1 MTADWSRAN
10 ARIHANATRL
20 GIDHSILSGWAA
32 AEYGVWSMKD
42 LTPDQMDDLSK
53 EMEAQGDDFA
63 KVFIED
69 YGPKSIMQFRLLDVP
84 ETPSVDRFTA

>member
-20 GIDHSILSGWAA
+20 GIDHSLLSGWAA

-63 KVFIED
+63 AVFIDE
-69 YGPKSIMQFRLLDVP
+69 YGPKSIMQFRLLDVT
-84 ETPSVDRFTA
+84 ETVEDRWVS

>member
-20 GIDHSILSGWAA
+20 GIDHSLLSGWAA
-32 AEYGVWSMKD
+32 DVHGVWSMKD

-53 EMEAQGDDFA
+53 EMESQGDDFA
-63 KVFIED
+63 AAFID
-69 YGPKSIMQFRLLDVP
+69 TYGPKSIMQFRLLDVP
-84 ETPSVDRFTA
+84 ETVDDRWVS

>member
-1 MTADWSRAN
+1 MTAEWHRAN

-20 GIDHSILSGWAA
+20 GIDHSLLSGWAA
-32 AEYGVWSMKD
+32 DKYGVWSMRD

-84 ETPSVDRFTA
+84 ETVEDRWVS

>member
-1 MTADWSRAN
+1 MTADWHRAN

-32 AEYGVWSMKD
+32 DKHGVWSMKD

-53 EMEAQGDDFA
+53 EMEAQGEEFA
-63 KVFIED
+63 VQFIAD
-69 YGPKSIMQFRLLDVP
+69 YGPRSIMQPALLDVP
-84 ETPSVDRFTA
+84 ETPVDRWAS

>member
-20 GIDHSILSGWAA
+20 GIDHSILSGWASA
-32 AEYGVWSMKD
+32 KHGVWSMKD
-42 LTPDQMDDLSK
+42 LTPAQMDDLSK
-53 EMEAQGDDFA
+53 EMETQGDDFA
-63 KVFIED
+63 AAFIDE

-84 ETPSVDRFTA
+84 ETVEDRWVS